1 MRTLLAL
8 LIVLTSATLVVAQED
23 GKAARK
29 RHQWGRFTV
38 GAWKRM
44 RIRKETYSEGKVA
57 VTSVEE
63 AQTTL
68 TKADD
73 LKFTL
78 ELVTHVKAAG
88 EDLNRPKREVSLTYY
103 GASPGQKAEVKTL
116 DAQATVEIEGR
127 KVPCQV
133 MEVKVISKSMH
144 RTTKLFIGKN
154 TLMPLRQ
161 ETTVTPEDN
170 ILVQTTSH
178 VTLQNILHLVMN
190 EPRNATM
197 IRTEVRRP
205 DSIQHTVEVHCAQVP
220 GGVVH
225 GWTKVTD
232 RNGVLKERVLIELVD
247 FGIPSE

>member
-116 DAQATVEIEGR
+116 DATAHTY
-127 KVPCQV
+127 VPGQGV

-161 ETTVTPEDN
+161 ETTVVTPEDN